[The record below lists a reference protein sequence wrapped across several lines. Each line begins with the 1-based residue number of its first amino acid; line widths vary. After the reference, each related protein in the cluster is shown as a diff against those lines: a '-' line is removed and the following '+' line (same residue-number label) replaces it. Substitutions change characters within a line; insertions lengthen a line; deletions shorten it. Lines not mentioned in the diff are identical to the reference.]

1 MRVRLLFIYFPLWT
15 SAASSFIVCAEV
27 IKMAVVQDEILDAFI
42 TELRER
48 ALSEFRHGE
57 KENQDRYER
66 VRELSIKLRNILSH
80 FSEENR
86 QTIESYMEEKDS
98 LTSDEFDYVY
108 LQGIIDCCKM
118 LKMLKII

>member
-1 MRVRLLFIYFPLWT
+1 
-15 SAASSFIVCAEV
+15 
-27 IKMAVVQDEILDAFI
+27 MAVVQDEILEAFI

-48 ALSEFRHGE
+48 ALSEFRRIE

-66 VRELSIKLRNILSH
+66 VRELSMKLRDILSK
-80 FSEENR
+80 FSEKNR

-98 LTSDEFDYVY
+98 LTSDELDYVY

>member
-1 MRVRLLFIYFPLWT
+1 MTIN
-15 SAASSFIVCAEV
+15 
-27 IKMAVVQDEILDAFI
+27 ILDAFI

-48 ALSEFRHGE
+48 ALSEFRRIE

-66 VRELSIKLRNILSH
+66 VRELSMKLRDILSK

-98 LTSDEFDYVY
+98 LTSDELDYVY

>member
-1 MRVRLLFIYFPLWT
+1 
-15 SAASSFIVCAEV
+15 
-27 IKMAVVQDEILDAFI
+27 MAVVQDEILDAFI

-48 ALSEFRHGE
+48 ALSEFRRGE

-108 LQGIIDCCKM
+108 LQGIIDCCKK

>member
-1 MRVRLLFIYFPLWT
+1 
-15 SAASSFIVCAEV
+15 
-27 IKMAVVQDEILDAFI
+27 MAVVQDEILDAFI

-66 VRELSIKLRNILSH
+66 VRELSMKLRDILSQL
-80 FSEENR
+80 SEGNR
-86 QTIESYMEEKDS
+86 QAIESYMEEKDS
-98 LTSDEFDYVY
+98 LASDELDYVY
-108 LQGIIDCCKM
+108 LRGIIDCCRL

>member
-1 MRVRLLFIYFPLWT
+1 
-15 SAASSFIVCAEV
+15 
-27 IKMAVVQDEILDAFI
+27 MAVVQDEILDAFI

-108 LQGIIDCCKM
+108 LQGIIDCCMM

>member
-1 MRVRLLFIYFPLWT
+1 MNLV
-15 SAASSFIVCAEV
+15 
-27 IKMAVVQDEILDAFI
+27 AFI

-48 ALSEFRHGE
+48 ALSEFRRGE

-66 VRELSIKLRNILSH
+66 VRELSMKLRDILSK

-98 LTSDEFDYVY
+98 LTSDELDYVY

>member
-1 MRVRLLFIYFPLWT
+1 
-15 SAASSFIVCAEV
+15 
-27 IKMAVVQDEILDAFI
+27 MAVVQDEILDAFI

-48 ALSEFRHGE
+48 ALSEFRRIE

-66 VRELSIKLRNILSH
+66 VRELSMKLRDILSK

-98 LTSDEFDYVY
+98 LTSDELDYVY

-118 LKMLKII
+118 LKMLKLYSP

>member
-1 MRVRLLFIYFPLWT
+1 
-15 SAASSFIVCAEV
+15 
-27 IKMAVVQDEILDAFI
+27 MAVVQDEILDAFI

-48 ALSEFRHGE
+48 ALSEFRRIE

-66 VRELSIKLRNILSH
+66 VRELSMKLRDILSK

-98 LTSDEFDYVY
+98 LTSDELDYVY

>member
-1 MRVRLLFIYFPLWT
+1 
-15 SAASSFIVCAEV
+15 
-27 IKMAVVQDEILDAFI
+27 MAVVQDEILDAFI

-48 ALSEFRHGE
+48 ALSEFRRIE

-66 VRELSIKLRNILSH
+66 VRELSMKLRDILSK
-80 FSEENR
+80 FSEKNR

-98 LTSDEFDYVY
+98 LTSDELDYVY